1 IIVLMKNYQRGYMMP
16 LNKHKEIIIMDT
28 KQKTFLKK
36 IRAINTPIVQP
47 TVQTDDVGIEYIA
60 LSSEGACC
68 VLGAYGSWPM
78 FGPFLLSPNE
88 LLFLMED
95 KDAYN
100 IDKAFDHISNLK
112 IVWNEIKE
120 MFEGKKDVQQINV
133 VLHSLAF
140 GTLKPFISKDMST
153 RVTKAQME
161 MTLDVMAH
169 SLVYWVQGLV
179 ERNLLANKAR
189 IFGLTSAGSQ
199 TIFPSYGAVS
209 AAKASLES
217 HIRQLA
223 AELGVMGVTANSIM
237 AGVTDTPALRK
248 IPGNDK
254 MMEAAKAKNPGGR
267 LTLAMDVANTIVMLM
282 DEKAD
287 WISGNVLQVDGG
299 EYIVNYTGE
308 KIARPIK

>member
-1 IIVLMKNYQRGYMMP
+1 MVKKWALILGASSGFGGASAVELAKAGYNIFGIHLDRQVTMPNVRAIV
-16 LNKHKEIIIMDT
+16 
-28 KQKTFLKK
+28 KK
-36 IRAINTPIVQP
+36 IERTGQK
-47 TVQTDDVGIEYIA
+47 A
-60 LSSEGACC
+60 LYFNMNAADQ
-68 VLGAYGSWPM
+68 LRRNDT
-78 FGPFLLSPNE
+78 L
-88 LLFLMED
+88 D
-95 KDAYN
+95 
-100 IDKAFDHISNLK
+100 
-112 IVWNEIKE
+112 EIKE
-120 MFEGKKDVQQINV
+120 MFEGKKEIQQINV

-140 GTLKPFISKDMST
+140 GTLKPFISKDMGT

-179 ERNLLANKAR
+179 ERDLLANKAR

-223 AELGVMGVTANSIM
+223 AELGVMGVTANAIM

-254 MMEAAKAKNPGGR
+254 MMDAAKAKNPGSR
-267 LTLAMDVANTIVMLM
+267 LTLAMDVANTIVMMM

>member
-1 IIVLMKNYQRGYMMP
+1 MRKDMVKKWALILGSSSGFGGASAVELAKAGYNIFGIHLDRQVTMPNVNNII
-16 LNKHKEIIIMDT
+16 
-28 KQKTFLKK
+28 KK
-36 IRAINTPIVQP
+36 IERTGQK
-47 TVQTDDVGIEYIA
+47 A
-60 LSSEGACC
+60 LFFNMNAADQ
-68 VLGAYGSWPM
+68 LRRNDT
-78 FGPFLLSPNE
+78 L
-88 LLFLMED
+88 D
-95 KDAYN
+95 
-100 IDKAFDHISNLK
+100 
-112 IVWNEIKE
+112 EIKD
-120 MFEGKKDVQQINV
+120 MFASKKDVQQINV

-140 GTLKPFISKDMST
+140 GSLKPFISKSIAT

-179 ERNLLANKAR
+179 DRDLLAKKAR
-189 IFGLTSAGSQ
+189 IFGMTSAGSQ

-223 AELGVMGVTANSIM
+223 AELGVMGVTANAIM

-248 IPGNDK
+248 IPGNEK
-254 MMEAAKAKNPGGR
+254 MMNAARDKNPGAR
-267 LTLAMDVANTIVMLM
+267 LTKAMDVAKTIVMLM

-299 EYIVNYTGE
+299 EFIVNYTGE
-308 KIARPIK
+308 KFARPIK

>member
-1 IIVLMKNYQRGYMMP
+1 MVKKWALILGASSGFGGASAVELAKAGYNIFGIHLDRQVTMPNVNSII
-16 LNKHKEIIIMDT
+16 
-28 KQKTFLKK
+28 KK
-36 IRAINTPIVQP
+36 IERTGQK
-47 TVQTDDVGIEYIA
+47 A
-60 LSSEGACC
+60 LFFNMNAADQ
-68 VLGAYGSWPM
+68 LRRNDT
-78 FGPFLLSPNE
+78 L
-88 LLFLMED
+88 D
-95 KDAYN
+95 
-100 IDKAFDHISNLK
+100 
-112 IVWNEIKE
+112 EIKD
-120 MFEGKKDVQQINV
+120 MFASKKDIQQINV

-140 GTLKPFISKDMST
+140 GTLKPFISKSMAT

-179 ERNLLANKAR
+179 DRDLLAKKAR
-189 IFGLTSAGSQ
+189 IFGMTSAGSQ

-223 AELGVMGVTANSIM
+223 AELGVMGVTANAIM

-248 IPGNDK
+248 IPGNEK
-254 MMEAAKAKNPGGR
+254 MMKAARDKNPGAR
-267 LTLAMDVANTIVMLM
+267 LTTAMDVAKTIVMLM

-299 EYIVNYTGE
+299 EYIVNYTGD

>member
-1 IIVLMKNYQRGYMMP
+1 MVKKWALILGSSSGFGGASAVELAKAGYNIFGIHLDRQVTMPNVNNII
-16 LNKHKEIIIMDT
+16 
-28 KQKTFLKK
+28 KK
-36 IRAINTPIVQP
+36 IERTGQK
-47 TVQTDDVGIEYIA
+47 A
-60 LSSEGACC
+60 LFFNMNAADQ
-68 VLGAYGSWPM
+68 LRRNDT
-78 FGPFLLSPNE
+78 L
-88 LLFLMED
+88 D
-95 KDAYN
+95 
-100 IDKAFDHISNLK
+100 
-112 IVWNEIKE
+112 EIKD
-120 MFEGKKDVQQINV
+120 MFASKKDVQQINV

-140 GTLKPFISKDMST
+140 GSLKPFISKSIAT

-179 ERNLLANKAR
+179 DRDSLAKKAR
-189 IFGLTSAGSQ
+189 IFGMTSAGSQ

-223 AELGVMGVTANSIM
+223 AELGVMGVTANAIM

-248 IPGNDK
+248 IPGNEK
-254 MMEAAKAKNPGGR
+254 MMSAAKAKNPGAR
-267 LTLAMDVANTIVMLM
+267 LTTAMDVAKTIVMLM

-299 EYIVNYTGE
+299 EYIVNYTGD
-308 KIARPIK
+308 KIARPIKQSF

>member
-1 IIVLMKNYQRGYMMP
+1 MV
-16 LNKHKEIIIMDT
+16 
-28 KQKTFLKK
+28 KK
-36 IRAINTPIVQP
+36 W
-47 TVQTDDVGIEYIA
+47 A
-60 LSSEGACC
+60 L
-68 VLGAYGSWPM
+68 VLGASSG
-78 FGPFLLSPNE
+78 FGGASAVE
-88 LLFLMED
+88 LA
-95 KDAYN
+95 KAGYN
-100 IDKAFDHISNLK
+100 IFGIHLDRQITMPNVKSIIKKIERTGQKALYFNMNAADQLRRNDTLD
-112 IVWNEIKE
+112 EIKD
-120 MFEGKKDVQQINV
+120 MFEGKKEIQQINV

-140 GTLKPFISKDMST
+140 GTLKPFITKDMGT

-179 ERNLLANKAR
+179 ERDLLANKAR

-223 AELGVMGVTANSIM
+223 AELGVMGVTANAIM

-248 IPGNDK
+248 IPGNEK
-254 MMEAAKAKNPGGR
+254 MMSAAKAKNPGAR
-267 LTLAMDVANTIVMLM
+267 LTTAMDVAKTIVMLM
-282 DEKAD
+282 DERAD

-299 EYIVNYTGE
+299 EFIVNYTGE
-308 KIARPIK
+308 KLSRPIK

>member
-1 IIVLMKNYQRGYMMP
+1 MVKKWALILGSSSGFGGASAVELAKAGYNIFGIHLDRQVTMPNVNNII
-16 LNKHKEIIIMDT
+16 
-28 KQKTFLKK
+28 KK
-36 IRAINTPIVQP
+36 IERTGQK
-47 TVQTDDVGIEYIA
+47 A
-60 LSSEGACC
+60 LFFNMNAADQ
-68 VLGAYGSWPM
+68 LRRNDT
-78 FGPFLLSPNE
+78 L
-88 LLFLMED
+88 D
-95 KDAYN
+95 
-100 IDKAFDHISNLK
+100 
-112 IVWNEIKE
+112 EIKD
-120 MFEGKKDVQQINV
+120 MFASKKDVQQINV

-140 GTLKPFISKDMST
+140 GSLKPFISKSIAT

-179 ERNLLANKAR
+179 DRDLLAKKAR
-189 IFGLTSAGSQ
+189 IFGMTSAGSQ

-223 AELGVMGVTANSIM
+223 AELGVMGVTANAIM

-248 IPGNDK
+248 IPGNEK
-254 MMEAAKAKNPGGR
+254 MMKAARDKNPGAR
-267 LTLAMDVANTIVMLM
+267 LTTAMDVAKTIVMLM

-299 EYIVNYTGE
+299 EYIVNYTGD

>member
-1 IIVLMKNYQRGYMMP
+1 LPNVNSII
-16 LNKHKEIIIMDT
+16 
-28 KQKTFLKK
+28 KK
-36 IRAINTPIVQP
+36 IERTGQK
-47 TVQTDDVGIEYIA
+47 A
-60 LSSEGACC
+60 LFFNMNAADQLRRSDT
-68 VLGAYGSWPM
+68 L
-78 FGPFLLSPNE
+78 
-88 LLFLMED
+88 D
-95 KDAYN
+95 
-100 IDKAFDHISNLK
+100 
-112 IVWNEIKE
+112 EIKD
-120 MFEGKKDVQQINV
+120 MFASKKETQQQINV

-140 GTLKPFISKDMST
+140 GSLKPFISKSMAT

-179 ERNLLANKAR
+179 ERELLANKAR

-223 AELGVMGVTANSIM
+223 AELGVMGVTANAIM

-248 IPGNDK
+248 IPGNEK
-254 MMEAAKAKNPGGR
+254 MMNAARDKNPGAR
-267 LTLAMDVANTIVMLM
+267 LTTAIDVAKTIVMLM

-308 KIARPIK
+308 IICKPIK